1 MTQTTLQNRPIKT
14 KSVSHRAESAVP
26 RTSARVTAQPRLRL
40 TRLALLTLI
49 FLAAFAVNLA
59 LGSVNIPLKDVIVT
73 LLGGEPERATWARII
88 LMIRLPTALTATLAG
103 AALAVSGLM
112 MQTFFRNP
120 LAGPF
125 VIGISSG
132 ASLGVALV
140 VLTGGATLLATAGLG
155 GTIGVA
161 LAASVGAGVVMVLV
175 LIVARRVESSMTLL
189 IIGVMI
195 GFATSAVVSILMY
208 FSRPE
213 QITTY
218 IRWGFGSFGGVSWQ
232 TMPVFSAV
240 IAMGLL
246 LALGT
251 GKSLNA
257 LLLGETYATSMGL
270 NVTRARLAIIVSS
283 ALLAG
288 AVTAFCGPIGF
299 IGLAVPHLCRGLFN
313 TSDHRVLLPAC
324 VLMGGLVALIAD
336 IVAAMPGNMEFSLP
350 LNAITALLGAPVVIW
365 VILRG
370 NSMGR
375 SFG

>member
-1 MTQTTLQNRPIKT
+1 MTQTTLRPIST
-14 KSVSHRAESAVP
+14 KSIQPESASTALKRKQTRI
-26 RTSARVTAQPRLRL
+26 RTQPRLRF
-40 TRLALLTLI
+40 TRLTLLTGI
-49 FLAAFAVNLA
+49 FLAAFAANLA

-73 LLGGEPERATWARII
+73 LLGGQPERATWARII
-88 LMIRLPTALTATLAG
+88 LMIRLPNALTATLAG

-161 LAASVGAGVVMVLV
+161 LAASVGAGLVMVIV

-232 TMPVFSAV
+232 TMPVFAAV
-240 IAMGLL
+240 IVSGIL
-246 LALGT
+246 LAMGT

-257 LLLGETYATSMGL
+257 LLLGENYATSMGL
-270 NVTRARLAIIVSS
+270 NVTRARLVIIVSS

-299 IGLAVPHLCRGLFN
+299 IGLAVPHLCRGLFR
-313 TSDHRVLLPAC
+313 TSDHRVLLPTC

-336 IVAAMPGNMEFSLP
+336 MVAAMPGNMEFSLP

-370 NSMGR
+370 GNMGR

>member
-1 MTQTTLQNRPIKT
+1 MTQTTLQTRPT
-14 KSVSHRAESAVP
+14 KSINHRTHELS
-26 RTSARVTAQPRLRL
+26 RTPTRALSQPRLRL
-40 TRLALLTLI
+40 TRLAVLTLI

-88 LMIRLPTALTATLAG
+88 LMIRLPTALTATLTG

-161 LAASVGAGVVMVLV
+161 LAASVGAGVVMILV

-240 IAMGLL
+240 IVVGLL

-270 NVTRARLAIIVSS
+270 NITRARLAIIVSS

-336 IVAAMPGNMEFSLP
+336 MVAAMPGNMEFSLP
-350 LNAITALLGAPVVIW
+350 LNAITALIGAPVVIW

-370 NSMGR
+370 GNMGR

>member
-1 MTQTTLQNRPIKT
+1 MTQTTLGPIST
-14 KSVSHRAESAVP
+14 KPIQPESASTALKRKQT
-26 RTSARVTAQPRLRL
+26 RTYAQPRLRF
-40 TRLALLTLI
+40 TRFTLLMTV
-49 FLAAFAVNLA
+49 FLAAFAANLA

-73 LLGGEPERATWARII
+73 LLGGQPERATWARII
-88 LMIRLPTALTATLAG
+88 LMIRLPNALTATLAG

-161 LAASVGAGVVMVLV
+161 LAASVGAGLVMVIV

-195 GFATSAVVSILMY
+195 GFATSAFVSILMY

-232 TMPVFSAV
+232 TMPVFAV
-240 IAMGLL
+240 VIVSGIVLAM
-246 LALGT
+246 GT

-257 LLLGETYATSMGL
+257 LLLGENYATSMGL
-270 NVTRARLAIIVSS
+270 NVTRARLVIIVSS

-299 IGLAVPHLCRGLFN
+299 IGLAVPHLCRGLFR
-313 TSDHRVLLPAC
+313 TSDHRVLLPTC

-336 IVAAMPGNMEFSLP
+336 MVAAMPGNMEFSLP

-370 NSMGR
+370 GNMGR